1 MKLNSDLME
10 VEFRINTIRR
20 RTFGNVHFIGELFN
34 CGLLRVRAVI
44 EACFDHLIT
53 SPENADDEKTEA
65 LCKLLTTVGPK
76 MYDNT
81 RFSEILENTMEK
93 VDRLA
98 DAPKLTSRVRFAVKD
113 LLELAQNMWRVENE
127 NKLEKLSDIR
137 MRNTIEKLKTVIEYV
152 MMLMVNDD
160 GQ

>member
-1 MKLNSDLME
+1 MRGITEGPDFVKFNSELME

-76 MYDNT
+76 MFDNT
-81 RFSEILENTMEK
+81 RFSEILEDTMEK
-93 VDRLA
+93 VTELA

-113 LLELAQNMWRVENE
+113 LLELAQNMWKVENE

-137 MRNTIEKLKTVIEYV
+137 MKNTIEKLKTVIE
-152 MMLMVNDD
+152 
-160 GQ
+160 